1 MLSRTALPIIL
12 LLLGGVL
19 VGSLLTINITPVPFS
34 LFGAVAY
41 VPQGLLLVSGYVLG
55 VALTLSVFWSRVAT
69 AQKSVQALTK
79 WEGED
84 QKLLQQVQ
92 SDKEKQ
98 LEAKIATLESA
109 LQRALKK

>member
-1 MLSRTALPIIL
+1 MRALKSPVIL
-12 LLLGGVL
+12 LILGAAL
-19 VGSLLTINITPVPFS
+19 VCSLLTVNVTPIPFS
-34 LFGAVAY
+34 LFGAIAY

-55 VALTLSVFWSRVAT
+55 VALTLSVFWARVQT
-69 AQKSVQALTK
+69 EQKSVKALSK

>member
-1 MLSRTALPIIL
+1 MPAHLLPIIT
-12 LLLGGVL
+12 LLLGGVF
-19 VGSLLTINITPVPFS
+19 VGALLTVNVTLIPFS
-34 LFGAVAY
+34 IFGAITY
-41 VPQGLLLVSGYVLG
+41 VPQGLVLVFGYVLG
-55 VALTLSVFWSRVAT
+55 VALTLPVFLDRIRAS
-69 AQKSVQALTK
+69 QKSVKALSK